1 MFSLP
6 SSRKS
11 SKISSSS
18 SIASGEKGASST
30 TTNPLRL
37 LSGMIYDRSHRNK
50 VTTTKLEEN
59 GDDDDL
65 IEIKAAVLHS
75 IEGRRGESNH
85 SVPGDISYETP
96 IRHNNPA
103 LLLKSLSQKDIF
115 TKTEKEIDMNSE
127 KIPLL
132 PRATHDVVA
141 AAVVQA
147 RAKETGLK
155 RLIASLSN
163 MLNPTVVVTT
173 IRGILLKS
181 TIVIAVVSFIIAWIL
196 FYYCGNPTFV
206 ALHIPGVTLSW
217 WLNFL
222 GTYA

>member
-1 MFSLP
+1 M
-6 SSRKS
+6 
-11 SKISSSS
+11 
-18 SIASGEKGASST
+18 
-30 TTNPLRL
+30 
-37 LSGMIYDRSHRNK
+37 
-50 VTTTKLEEN
+50 TTTKLEEN

-65 IEIKAAVLHS
+65 IETKAAVLHS

-115 TKTEKEIDMNSE
+115 TKTEKEIDINSE

>member
-1 MFSLP
+1 MFSYP

-11 SKISSSS
+11 SKISSS

-30 TTNPLRL
+30 TTNPLKL
-37 LSGMIYDRSHRNK
+37 LSGMIYDTSNRK
-50 VTTTKLEEN
+50 KATTTKLEEN
-59 GDDDDL
+59 GGDSL
-65 IEIKAAVLHS
+65 TETKAAVLHS
-75 IEGRRGESNH
+75 IEGRREESFNNH

-103 LLLKSLSQKDIF
+103 LLLKSLSQKGTF
-115 TKTEKEIDMNSE
+115 TQTETEININSE
-127 KIPLL
+127 KFPLL

-173 IRGILLKS
+173 IRSILLNS
-181 TIVIAVVSFIIAWIL
+181 TMVIAVVSFIIAWIL

-206 ALHIPGVTLSW
+206 ALHIPDVTLSW

>member
-1 MFSLP
+1 MFSHP

-18 SIASGEKGASST
+18 IAIGEEGAPST

-37 LSGMIYDRSHRNK
+37 LSGMIYDRSNRNK
-50 VTTTKLEEN
+50 ATTTKLEEN
-59 GDDDDL
+59 GGDDL
-65 IEIKAAVLHS
+65 IETKAAILHG
-75 IEGRRGESNH
+75 IEGRRGERFNNH
-85 SVPGDISYETP
+85 SVPGDNYETP
-96 IRHNNPA
+96 TRHNNPA
-103 LLLKSLSQKDIF
+103 LLLRSLSQKGTF
-115 TKTEKEIDMNSE
+115 TKSETEININSE
-127 KIPLL
+127 KFPLL

-173 IRGILLKS
+173 IRIILLNS